1 MATRTR
7 AELVNQALANL
18 GVTDPNEIA
27 SAEDYKAVN
36 DHFDTAMAQLSGED
50 IFTLADED
58 DIPLELFG
66 PLADYLAEDSA
77 SDFGRA
83 ANQQAVQLAKA
94 RIRTITRNRPTYQT
108 LASDYF

>member
-7 AELVNQALANL
+7 ADLVNQALANL

-27 SAEDYKAVN
+27 SAEDYKAVD

-66 PLADYLAEDSA
+66 PLADYLAEDAA

-83 ANQQAVQLAKA
+83 ANPQTVALAVSKI
-94 RIRTITRNRPTYQT
+94 RIITRNRPSYQT
-108 LASDYF
+108 LATEYF